1 MAGVQCRRSESWRSL
16 MSAGNGRLKCRR
28 SVNALTGKSSGS
40 GATSRRWKRRR
51 LRDSRNT
58 PEARGSRCG
67 HFSATAAGHPVVKT
81 RSIQP
86 QIRQRQAVLSGNQF
100 RIHQAFAKPQI
111 KLVSGIIVFITQ
123 PERDFV
129 QVKHGGETLLSA
141 VKLISMMPSFRL
153 LALRVSRMR
162 SGCSQ
167 ISRASVKWQAT
178 EETIL
183 S

>member
-40 GATSRRWKRRR
+40 GATSRRWKRR

-67 HFSATAAGHPVVKT
+67 HFRPRQQGIPVVKPAASSH
-81 RSIQP
+81 RSGSG
-86 QIRQRQAVLSGNQF
+86 RLCSGNQF

-123 PERDFV
+123 KRDFV
-129 QVKHGGETLLSA
+129 QFKHGETLLSA
-141 VKLISMMPSFRL
+141 VKLISMMPSSDCWRCGYREC
-153 LALRVSRMR
+153 AVVAARY
-162 SGCSQ
+162 
-167 ISRASVKWQAT
+167 RAPA
-178 EETIL
+178 
-183 S
+183 